1 MLAYAVEEGVAR
13 ITWDMRERPMNVL
26 DHDSMAAFDTLVDRA
41 LADASIGGVIVDSAR
56 SDFIA
61 GADLQMLS
69 GLRDVDEVLDLCRR
83 LGALFR
89 KMETGGKPFVAAI
102 NGHALGG
109 GLELALAC
117 HRRIAA
123 DEPRAR
129 IGLPEVTLG
138 LLPGGGGTQRL
149 PRMIG
154 IDKALPLLLEGWR
167 LPPRAALE
175 LGVVDQVVPPEELRA
190 AARRWIEEEGNPEK
204 AWYDESFRPPG
215 PPVQSPRGYEIFVA
229 GNALLHGRTRGNYP
243 APRAI
248 MSCVYE
254 GLQVPLET
262 GLGIESR
269 YFAKLCTCRET
280 RAMIRSLFFSIN
292 EAKKLGRR
300 PAGVPPARYRR
311 IGVLGAGMMGAG
323 IAYASALAGLE
334 VVLLD
339 TSAELAGKGK
349 AWGAGVMEGQIA
361 RGRMSE
367 AQRDRTL
374 ARIVPTTDFADLRGC
389 DLVIEAVFEDREVK
403 AEVCAR
409 AEAVLGGGAIYA
421 SNTSTLPI
429 TGLAG
434 ASARPARFIGLH
446 FFSPVDRMQLVEVI
460 LGEKTSGECLARALD
475 YVQRIGRVPIVVRDS
490 RGFYTSR
497 VVSRFLDEGMA
508 LLEEGVPPAL
518 IENGG
523 KLAGFPVG
531 PLALGDE
538 VSLQLIHAIREQ
550 QRRDLGEA
558 GEAKPGD
565 GVLRRLVGELGRLG
579 RKSGGGFYDYPKEGP
594 KRLWPGL
601 RTLCPPREP
610 RPEVEEVKK
619 RMLFVQSVDAA
630 RCLEEGVLSDPRDGD
645 VGSLLG
651 WGFPAWTGGAISFVD
666 YVGAGAFVE
675 ECERLHAAHGERFAP
690 PRSLRKMA
698 ASGGAF
704 YPDCTPRAGGVRSSA
719 PATCRRAPRAGRGGC

>member
-1 MLAYAVEEGVAR
+1 MLAYTVEEGVAR
-13 ITWDMRERPMNVL
+13 ITWNMRERPMNVL
-26 DHDSMAAFDTLVDRA
+26 DHASMAAFDTLVDRA
-41 LADASIGGVIVDSAR
+41 LADSAIKGVIVDSAK

-61 GADLQMLS
+61 GADLEMLLA
-69 GLRDVDEVLDLCRR
+69 LREVDEALDLCRR
-83 LGALFR
+83 LRTQLR

-117 HRRIAA
+117 HRRIVA
-123 DEPRAR
+123 DDPRIR

-154 IDKALPLLLEGWR
+154 IDKALPLLVEGR
-167 LPPRAALE
+167 HLSPRAALG
-175 LGVVDQVVPPEELRA
+175 LGVVDEVVSPEELGA
-190 AARRWIEEEGNPEK
+190 AARRWIEEGGNAEK
-204 AWYDESFRPPG
+204 AWYDEAFRPPG
-215 PPVQSPRGYEIFVA
+215 PPVQSPRGYELFVA

-254 GLQVPLET
+254 GMQVPLET
-262 GLGIESR
+262 GLRIESR
-269 YFAKLCTCRET
+269 YFAKLCAGREA

-339 TSAELAGKGK
+339 TSAELAEKGKGY
-349 AWGAGVMEGQIA
+349 GAGVMDGRIA
-361 RGRMSE
+361 RGRMNE
-367 AQRDRTL
+367 AQRDAVL

-389 DLVIEAVFEDREVK
+389 ELIIEAVFEDRTVK
-403 AEVCAR
+403 AEVTAR
-409 AEAVLGGGAIYA
+409 AEAVLESGAIYA

-429 TGLAG
+429 TGLAE
-434 ASARPARFIGLH
+434 ASARPADFIGLH

-460 LGEKTSGECLARALD
+460 LGEKTSDECLARALD
-475 YVQRIGRVPIVVRDS
+475 YVKRIGRVPIVVRDS

-508 LLEEGVPPAL
+508 LLKEGVHPAL

-550 QRRDLGEA
+550 HRRDLGEA
-558 GEAKPGD
+558 REAKPGD
-565 GVLRRLVGELGRLG
+565 AVLRRFVGELGRLG

-594 KRLWPGL
+594 KRLWPGSSRL
-601 RTLCPPREP
+601 YPPREP
-610 RPEVEEVKK
+610 QPEVEEVKK
-619 RMLFVQSVDAA
+619 RLLFVQSVDAA

-645 VGSLLG
+645 VGSILG
-651 WGFPAWTGGAISFVD
+651 WGFPACTGGAISFID
-666 YVGAGAFVE
+666 YVGAGAFVR
-675 ECERLHAAHGERFAP
+675 ECERLRAVHGERFAP
-690 PRSLRKMA
+690 PDSLREMA

-704 YPDCTPRAGGVRSSA
+704 YPD
-719 PATCRRAPRAGRGGC
+719 

>member
-1 MLAYAVEEGVAR
+1 MTEGAWRFIVDRNSYADFSVSVSPAVERAVAAGEAPPTVFLNLFDRDSITVGVNE
-13 ITWDMRERPMNVL
+13 DPEQVL
-26 DHDSMAAFDTLVDRA
+26 DVGF
-41 LADASIGGVIVDSAR
+41 
-56 SDFIA
+56 
-61 GADLQMLS
+61 
-69 GLRDVDEVLDLCRR
+69 C
-83 LGALFR
+83 
-89 KMETGGKPFVAAI
+89 
-102 NGHALGG
+102 
-109 GLELALAC
+109 
-117 HRRIAA
+117 
-123 DEPRAR
+123 RAR
-129 IGLPEVTLG
+129 
-138 LLPGGGGTQRL
+138 
-149 PRMIG
+149 G
-154 IDKALPLLLEGWR
+154 IDF
-167 LPPRAALE
+167 
-175 LGVVDQVVPPEELRA
+175 
-190 AARRWIEEEGNPEK
+190 RRRVN
-204 AWYDESFRPPG
+204 
-215 PPVQSPRGYEIFVA
+215 
-229 GNALLHGRTRGNYP
+229 
-243 APRAI
+243 
-248 MSCVYE
+248 
-254 GLQVPLET
+254 
-262 GLGIESR
+262 
-269 YFAKLCTCRET
+269 
-280 RAMIRSLFFSIN
+280 
-292 EAKKLGRR
+292 
-300 PAGVPPARYRR
+300 
-311 IGVLGAGMMGAG
+311 
-323 IAYASALAGLE
+323 
-334 VVLLD
+334 
-339 TSAELAGKGK
+339 
-349 AWGAGVMEGQIA
+349 
-361 RGRMSE
+361 
-367 AQRDRTL
+367 
-374 ARIVPTTDFADLRGC
+374 
-389 DLVIEAVFEDREVK
+389 
-403 AEVCAR
+403 
-409 AEAVLGGGAIYA
+409 GGGAIYA

-475 YVQRIGRVPIVVRDS
+475 YVRHIGRVPIVVRDS

-538 VSLQLIHAIREQ
+538 VSLQLVHAIREQ

-601 RTLCPPREP
+601 REICPPREP

-619 RMLFVQSVDAA
+619 RLLFVQSVDAA

-690 PRSLRKMA
+690 PRSLREMA

-704 YPDCTPRAGGVRSSA
+704 YPDCTPRAGGVRPSA